1 MKVEKNNS
9 VYNRL
14 KKTMTEENV
23 DLREQRERRDAEE
36 KARQKKRYQE
46 QKERQIAEEKR
57 KKEEAE
63 LRFVF
68 LHY

>member
-1 MKVEKNNS
+1 
-9 VYNRL
+9 
-14 KKTMTEENV
+14 MTEENV